1 VNRFLLPLGG
11 FALLAIVLAV
21 GIERSEDKGTIASPL
36 IGKPAPDFSLP
47 VLTDSARTTGPRDW
61 RGRWYLLNVWG
72 TWCPGCRDEHQMLL
86 DVRRSGRVPI
96 LGLNWKDDD
105 AQAIA
110 WLAQLGNPY
119 ELVAVDREG
128 RAAIDWGVY
137 GAPETFLVD
146 PNGTVVHKH
155 VGPLT
160 REVWQRDFLP
170 RIPAAPAPAS

>member
-1 VNRFLLPLGG
+1 VTRFLVPLGA
-11 FALLAIVLAV
+11 FALLAVVLAA
-21 GIERSEDKGTIASPL
+21 GIQRSGDKGTIASPL

-47 VLTDSARTTGPRDW
+47 VLTDAARRVGPGDW

-72 TWCPGCRDEHQMLL
+72 TWCPGCRVEHELL
-86 DVRRSGRVPI
+86 LEVQKSGRVPI
-96 LGLNWKDDD
+96 FGLNWKDDD

-119 ELVAVDREG
+119 EIVAVDHEG

-155 VGPLT
+155 VGSLT
-160 REVWQRDFLP
+160 REIWRRDFLP
-170 RIPAAPAPAS
+170 RLPPPAAPAS